1 MKKIMTYGLL
11 LLLMAGIATATTCN
25 LTTAAKD
32 YISMKNLTMPT
43 TEWGCKNMN
52 NKFVIGDKEC
62 WVLRE
67 RDGRTFQGVM
77 GKLRDGNMTC
87 FSPGRRHEPSP
98 VVVPEPVCTKS
109 CHDVNETKQ
118 PTICLKLCTNWSW
131 HPLGCAGTWEWNY
144 DYCTR
149 AGLACQP
156 DYNLECSKYKVVRG
170 MNLCTAYACTKTS
183 QSCSTSCTG

>member
-32 YISMKNLTMPT
+32 YVSMKNLSVPT
-43 TEWGCKNMN
+43 SDWGCKTLN
-52 NKFVIGDKEC
+52 NKFVISDKEC

-87 FSPGRRHEPSP
+87 FSPGRRHDPAP
-98 VVVPEPVCTKS
+98 VFVEPVCTKS
-109 CHDVNETKQ
+109 CHDVYEKTF
-118 PTICLKLCTNWSW
+118 PVFCLKTCTAWSW
-131 HPLGCAGTWEWNY
+131 HPLRCSGTWEWNY
-144 DYCTR
+144 DYC
-149 AGLACQP
+149 AYVGLSCQTGFVI
-156 DYNLECSKYKVVRG
+156 ECNRWMPHHPEVCIGYI
-170 MNLCTAYACTKTS
+170 CTKTS
-183 QSCSTSCTG
+183 QSCSTSCS